1 MVILA
6 VDGQADRLRPLEEQ
20 LRQIFPKDTVLAE
33 TDPLM
38 AGKYVFFHP
47 VDLVLAEL
55 NMRRVDG
62 LKIRDFVRYANAQA
76 RVYLMGSQDDFYDWD
91 LLDEEGAICAPGLDG
106 LLFRPITME
115 QLKST
120 LKIAPENGEARE
132 NGAQDA
138 CRSKPM
144 EDLYA
149 ALEASAALKQQL
161 VEAALEQRLAEFFRE
176 QGCNADMDEIQA
188 FFRDRARQQGKLS
201 DEQLQSV
208 VGGANAE
215 QDLSSFILTW
225 AGSGRN
231 RRT

>member
-55 NMRRVDG
+55 NMRRADG

-106 LLFRPITME
+106 PVSYTHL
-115 QLKST
+115 T
-120 LKIAPENGEARE
+120 LPTTPG
-132 NGAQDA
+132 
-138 CRSKPM
+138 
-144 EDLYA
+144 
-149 ALEASAALKQQL
+149 
-161 VEAALEQRLAEFFRE
+161 V
-176 QGCNADMDEIQA
+176 
-188 FFRDRARQQGKLS
+188 
-201 DEQLQSV
+201 
-208 VGGANAE
+208 
-215 QDLSSFILTW
+215 
-225 AGSGRN
+225 
-231 RRT
+231 